1 MNQFVPQCNGRVG
14 RLAQPTL
21 PPCAAVLEKCPEV
34 QDRIV
39 KVDFQTTF
47 HI

>member
-1 MNQFVPQCNGRVG
+1 MG
-14 RLAQPTL
+14 
-21 PPCAAVLEKCPEV
+21 AVLEKCPEV